1 MFELIE
7 SNGEEI
13 KEVFSNNRTIWRS
26 KELSIDKTGADLGL
40 NQNDLIY
47 SGMATI
53 RVGGNSMSISLGRQ
67 DYNMI
72 RKRRIIVI
80 YGKKHNINTMGV
92 SNINDNVSL
101 IGSRN
106 ANFSMKSLFA
116 NVSLRNT
123 KSVGRNLISAKD
135 IEAYIEIYQ

>member
-1 MFELIE
+1 MFKLIE
-7 SNGEEI
+7 SNGKNT
-13 KEVFSNNRTIWRS
+13 KEVLSNDRIIWKPKKPSDER
-26 KELSIDKTGADLGL
+26 TGADLGL
-40 NQNDLIY
+40 DQNNLIY

-92 SNINDNVSL
+92 SNINDKVSL

-123 KSVGRNLISAKD
+123 KSVGRDLISAKD